1 MTLHH
6 HLASSEPQAGGRI
19 LVVDADETTRALY
32 RDSLIVVGCDVVE
45 ASDGRDALT
54 KALVRRPTLVITEI
68 ELPLVDGYA
77 LCEILRR
84 DRMTADVPILVVM
97 ADGRPANVERARR
110 AGADT
115 VFVKPTSIEKILDE
129 TRRLVADS
137 KYARGGDIAPAR
149 DTPARS
155 GEPTTRVRL
164 PVRTRTVRTKVFSRF
179 TTTTPP
185 ASPPALLCPCCDS
198 PLTYERSHI
207 GGVSDRYPEQWDDFV
222 CSTSCGT
229 FQYRHRTRKLRP
241 VGDSLPD
248 DFQASH
254 DPLR

>member
-185 ASPPALLCPCCDS
+185 HCCVRAAIARSRMSAVTLAESATDIPNNGTTSSVPRRAVRFNTGTGRGSSALLAIHSRTTFRRPTTRCD
-198 PLTYERSHI
+198 R
-207 GGVSDRYPEQWDDFV
+207 G
-222 CSTSCGT
+222 
-229 FQYRHRTRKLRP
+229 
-241 VGDSLPD
+241 
-248 DFQASH
+248 
-254 DPLR
+254 